1 MLLKEFLA
9 SKGNNKY
16 FTTKPQIANL
26 TYKNCQPRHWLF
38 FESICCIQMKT
49 RARVERGNVEGLSFK
64 NQFRPKFTIAK
75 RRNSSSN
82 LFNKNFNASQ
92 LWSPTK
98 SHIQQKGYICCHILK
113 LYNTKVYHLLAILLL
128 LTPLDMRAG
137 EATPASPSG
146 DK

>member
-49 RARVERGNVEGLSFK
+49 RARVERGNVEGPSFK

-82 LFNKNFNASQ
+82 LLTNTSMPLNSGLQRKATSSKRDTYVVTFSDSTTTRSIFSSQ
-92 LWSPTK
+92 S
-98 SHIQQKGYICCHILK
+98 CFF
-113 LYNTKVYHLLAILLL
+113 
-128 LTPLDMRAG
+128 
-137 EATPASPSG
+137 
-146 DK
+146 